1 MKITTKQKKELKNL
15 SPELSYLS
23 KQLGAVRHGGFF
35 NIARLL
41 KYGFIKNYV
50 TKKGKMEQ
58 GQIVGKKSHY
68 VLTEKGKRML
78 SALRMVG
85 H

>member
-1 MKITTKQKKELKNL
+1 MKITEKQKKELKNL

-23 KQLGAVRHGGFF
+23 KQLGAVKHGGFF
-35 NIARLL
+35 NIAKLLRLGL
-41 KYGFIKNYV
+41 IKNHV

-58 GQIVGKKSHY
+58 GRIVGKESHY

-85 H
+85 N